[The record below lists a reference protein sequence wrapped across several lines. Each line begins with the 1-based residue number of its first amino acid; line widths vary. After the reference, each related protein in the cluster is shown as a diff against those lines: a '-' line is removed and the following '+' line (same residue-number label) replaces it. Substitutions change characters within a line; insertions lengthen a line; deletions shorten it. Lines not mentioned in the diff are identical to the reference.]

1 MKNCKIEYYRK
12 LLQSLKYTLS
22 GRMEIHPCVLQDIG
36 PLGPLPCSHSTSS
49 AITPCRASGT
59 ADHVQSLDDLLSI
72 KTWISTHS
80 QAVQLSELNAAP
92 LVKVGLSITH
102 FLSLAL
108 FSLAHRVAERY
119 KHSTPR
125 S

>member
-1 MKNCKIEYYRK
+1 MENCSKG
-12 LLQSLKYTLS
+12 LKYALS
-22 GRMEIHPCVLQDIG
+22 GYMEIHPCVLQDIG